1 MFLSRKKYDDIMSQ
15 LWKIRTTI
23 SSQKECG
30 ESCQM
35 CEHAIGA
42 FDPGGEVV
50 LVCEKKLKAACSD
63 FTPRVLTDICPGN
76 SKNVQT

>member
-42 FDPGGEVV
+42 FDQAVKSF
-50 LVCEKKLKAACSD
+50 LFAKKSSKQLAATLPLG
-63 FTPRVLTDICPGN
+63 F
-76 SKNVQT
+76 